1 MATSTTAKGMRNYKP
16 RRPEMTADDVV
27 TPEIRA
33 RQAAMIQ
40 EAKDAAMQP
49 KIDKAYEAARTT
61 PTNYKN
67 GGSASSRADGI
78 AKKGKTRGKMC

>member
-1 MATSTTAKGMRNYKP
+1 MSKSTAEKSMRSYRP

-40 EAKDAAMQP
+40 EVKDAAMQP
-49 KIDKAYEAARTT
+49 KVEKAYEAARTT

-67 GGSASSRADGI
+67 GGTASSRADGI
-78 AKKGKTRGKMC
+78 ASKGKTRGKMC